1 MRGRGGGGKGCIR
14 GRGGGGK
21 GCIRGR
27 GGGGKGEGPREVR
40 LFGSSLATLLSL
52 ATPGKVVPLRF
63 PW

>member
-1 MRGRGGGGKGCIR
+1 MK